1 MADGGGS
8 IKFTELGFVRKA
20 QLHKTVKYQVVE
32 DWRLAVILRS
42 IQGVVLVY
50 AFRMMT
56 YYHQY
61 NAAATPIAVMTLWAD
76 TACTSDGST
85 CTYTGSD
92 EGFCGGDGKWDD
104 FICAEGW
111 EYLVCAALNI

>member
-1 MADGGGS
+1 MRLESILHASAAIGACVFILWLISIRIRDASIADIWWGP
-8 IKFTELGFVRKA
+8 GF
-20 QLHKTVKYQVVE
+20 
-32 DWRLAVILRS
+32 AVIAWVAAPNTSLEFNRYT
-42 IQGVVLVY
+42 LV
-50 AFRMMT
+50 
-56 YYHQY
+56 
-61 NAAATPIAVMTLWAD
+61 IAVMTLWAD

-111 EYLVCAALNI
+111 